1 MAGTRRFYLCAL
13 AAIGTGAAQAQTY
26 TVLHRFTGSPDGALP
41 YYGNLI
47 ADPAG
52 NLYGTTPS
60 GGGADAGVVFKLNQS
75 GETVLYRFTGGAD
88 GGDPQ
93 AGVILGAGGN
103 LYGTTFSGCSGAS
116 GVVFKLDAAG
126 NETVLHS
133 FTGPDGWGP
142 WAGLVQDPAGN
153 LYGTTFAGGA
163 ADFGVVFKVDSAGN
177 ETVLYNFIAEADGVN
192 PYGSLV
198 MDPAGNLNGTT
209 AKGGRWGYGTVFK
222 LDTAGVETVLHS
234 FAGYRRNGGSQPLA
248 GLVRDSQGN
257 LYGTT
262 NLGGIVS
269 GACAIGCGW
278 VFKLAP

>member
-13 AAIGTGAAQAQTY
+13 AAIGTGAAQAQTD

-153 LYGTTFAGGA
+153 LYGTT
-163 ADFGVVFKVDSAGN
+163 
-177 ETVLYNFIAEADGVN
+177 
-192 PYGSLV
+192 
-198 MDPAGNLNGTT
+198 

-269 GACAIGCGW
+269 GACAIGCGL